1 MSFNTAS
8 GKYYCNRKFLEW
20 FLHIHKVS
28 IPQAVSTIA
37 ICCHRQGRLLP
48 YQVSIPQAV
57 STIAISNPVVAA
69 ATMIQVSIPQA
80 VSTIAIAFGW
90 FVGCIITLS
99 FNTASGK
106 YYCNSTY

>member
-37 ICCHRQGRLLP
+37 IDPITMMKVMTNRP
-48 YQVSIPQAV
+48 SVSIPQAV
-57 STIAISNPVVAA
+57 STIAIKRFWGVFSCKNDK
-69 ATMIQVSIPQA
+69 VSIPQA
-80 VSTIAIAFGW
+80 VSTIAI
-90 FVGCIITLS
+90 IINYLP
-99 FNTASGK
+99 K
-106 YYCNSTY
+106 R